1 MLSTYPLSSVYITH
15 PIISFPLLKFMS
27 QPVDLKT
34 LLKNVE
40 IIKIMGPKGNPQ
52 IKSLAIHS
60 QMAQSES
67 LFFAIP
73 GTQYKGSD
81 FIEEASRRGAVA
93 CICEQLIPHVGHI
106 LQIQVK
112 DARQAL
118 SQIANKFYNRPDT
131 QLQLIGITGTSGKT
145 TTSWLLKHLLNVHS
159 KEGTGLLGTLH
170 YDLGK
175 RILPA
180 LRTTPDALSI
190 AAYLR
195 EMVQSQLK
203 HAVMEVSSH
212 GIEQKRV
219 AALQFDTAIFTNL
232 STEHL
237 DYHPTM
243 DNYFTAK
250 KSLFWQKGLKHAAVN
265 QDDPYGQTLLKDLP
279 HSLNVTTFGI
289 DTLATLQAKN
299 VHIHSQGTQFDLVCP
314 QGQWMVKTPLLG
326 TFNVYNCLAAL
337 AVCYAQ
343 GYDLTQSIEALKT
356 FSTIPGRLEKI
367 LSAKND
373 GIDAFVDYAHKP
385 QALKNVLQT
394 LRPLTRKKIHLV
406 FGCGGNRDRT
416 KRPLMARI
424 AEAYADVNWITS
436 DNPRTEPQ
444 SQIFDDIRT
453 GLLYPDKV
461 TFIEDRTEAIRK
473 AFANCKSGDCLLI
486 AGKGHECYQ
495 EINHQFFP
503 FDDRAI
509 LKTCRSS
516 KNDTSQAV

>member
-1 MLSTYPLSSVYITH
+1 MFNTYPLSSVYITH
-15 PIISFPLLKFMS
+15 PIVTFPLLKFMS

-40 IIKIMGPKGNPQ
+40 VIKIMGPKGNPQ
-52 IKSLAIHS
+52 IENLAIHS
-60 QMAQSES
+60 QMVQPES

-73 GTQYKGSD
+73 GTRYKGSD
-81 FIEEASRRGAVA
+81 FIEEAYRRGAVA
-93 CICEQLIPHVGHI
+93 CICEQPIPHIGHI
-106 LQIQVK
+106 LQIQVQ
-112 DARQAL
+112 DVRQAL
-118 SQIANKFYNRPDT
+118 GQIANKFYNYPDT
-131 QLQLIGITGTSGKT
+131 QLQLMGITGTSGKT
-145 TTSWLLKHLLNVHS
+145 TTSWLLKHMLTAHC
-159 KEGTGLLGTLH
+159 EGTGLLGTLH

-237 DYHPTM
+237 DYHNTM
-243 DNYFTAK
+243 DNYFMVK
-250 KSLFWQKGLKHAAVN
+250 KSLFWQKGLKHAVVN
-265 QDDPYGQTLLKDLP
+265 QDDFYGQKLLKDLP
-279 HSLNVTTFGI
+279 HALNIITFGI
-289 DTLATLQAKN
+289 DTSATLQAKN
-299 VHIHSQGTQFDLVCP
+299 VHVHSQGTQFDLVCP
-314 QGQWMVKTPLLG
+314 QGKWTIKTPLLG

-343 GYDLTQSIEALKT
+343 GYDLPQSIESLKT

-367 LSAKND
+367 LSVQND
-373 GIDAFVDYAHKP
+373 GIDVFVDYAHKP

-394 LRPLTRKKIHLV
+394 LRPLMQGKIHLV

-416 KRPLMARI
+416 KRPLMARV
-424 AEAYADVNWITS
+424 AETYADVNWVTS

-453 GLLYPDKV
+453 GLVYPDKV
-461 TFIEDRTEAIRK
+461 TFIEDRAEAIRK

-509 LKTCRSS
+509 LKTYGSS
-516 KNDTSQAV
+516 QNDSLQVV

>member
-1 MLSTYPLSSVYITH
+1 MFNTYPLSSVYVTH

-34 LLKNVE
+34 LLKDIEV
-40 IIKIMGPKGNPQ
+40 IKIIGPKGNPQ

-60 QMAQSES
+60 QMAQLES

-73 GTQYKGSD
+73 GIQYPGSD

-93 CICEQLIPHVGHI
+93 CICEQLIPHVGYI
-106 LQIQVK
+106 LQIQVQ
-112 DARQAL
+112 DVRQAL
-118 SQIANKFYNRPDT
+118 SQISNKFYNRPDT

-145 TTSWLLKHLLNVHS
+145 TTSWLLKHLLTAHF

-203 HAVMEVSSH
+203 HAVLEVSSH

-237 DYHPTM
+237 DYHNTM
-243 DNYFTAK
+243 DNYFRVK
-250 KSLFWQKGLKHAAVN
+250 KSLFWQKGLKHAVIN

-279 HSLNVTTFGI
+279 HSLNIITFG
-289 DTLATLQAKN
+289 TRTSATLRAKN
-299 VHIHSQGTQFDLVCP
+299 VRIHSQGTQFDLVCP
-314 QGQWMVKTPLLG
+314 QGQWTVKTPLLG

-343 GYDLTQSIEALKT
+343 GYNLTQSIEALKT
-356 FSTIPGRLEKI
+356 FPTIPGRLEKI
-367 LSAKND
+367 LSVQND

-394 LRPLTRKKIHLV
+394 LRPLTQRKIHLV

-416 KRPLMARI
+416 KRPLMARV
-424 AEAYADVNWITS
+424 AETYADVNWITS

-461 TFIEDRTEAIRK
+461 TFMEDRAEAIRK
-473 AFANCKSGDCLLI
+473 AFANCESGDCLLI
-486 AGKGHECYQ
+486 VGKGHERYQ

-503 FDDRAI
+503 FDDRTI
-509 LKTCRSS
+509 LVACCSS
-516 KNDTSQAV
+516 KNGKLQAV